1 MKKTLLAVLFS
12 SLVWNPA
19 WAESPV
25 DFEDASLKAA
35 IEDALWVSDPTPTDM
50 LGLVTL
56 TFVGDPDRGNQI
68 ASLSGLQYATNLQTL
83 SLRWHLITDISPL
96 SGLSNLQ
103 TLALEECP
111 LSDISTLSGLKN
123 LRSLSLHRD
132 EVRDISPLTSLTSL
146 RELDL
151 RINPLNQEAY
161 DTDIAQICANNP
173 GIWIAYDSFG
183 LRRVSIESAY
193 GGHVTDPGEGVFFYQ
208 PNQKIWLIAKA
219 DPYFAFA
226 NWSGSC
232 FTPANPA
239 YLTVDA
245 DWRLRAN
252 FVSVLET
259 IYVDQNAPAAPAP
272 ADPNMGSSG
281 PNGTAERPFERIQ
294 RAINVA
300 AKGTVIIVR
309 PGVYRENID
318 LLGKSIQLTG
328 IDPDGPGPEG
338 YPVIEGYN
346 KGPAVSFVRD
356 ESSNCRLTGFVIAAS
371 RGEPGAAIRCSHS
384 NPTIANCLIVGNR
397 STGRNT
403 AAVHCTDSNAVF
415 VNCTIADN
423 CAGEHGAGLVVVN
436 SHVVLANS
444 ILSRNVP
451 GQAVVDGGELSVTY
465 CDIESGWLPPSG
477 SGSAAPGN
485 IDADP
490 LFARRGSWVRAS
502 NPKEILPPGDSQA
515 VWLGGDY
522 HLKSQAGR
530 WDAEGHTWV
539 QDAVGSPCID
549 GGDPSSPVGAEPVPN
564 GGIINMGA
572 YGGTIEASKT
582 YRKTTSP

>member
-1 MKKTLLAVLFS
+1 MKKLLFAVVFTS
-12 SLVWNPA
+12 FVFGPA
-19 WAESPV
+19 WAENPI
-25 DFEDASLKAA
+25 DFEDGNLKAA
-35 IEDALWVSDPTPTDM
+35 IEDALWVSDPTPADM
-50 LGLVTL
+50 LGLMTL
-56 TFVGDPDRGNQI
+56 TYVGDPDRGNQI
-68 ASLSGLQYATNLQTL
+68 ESLSGLQYATNLQTL
-83 SLRWHLITDISPL
+83 TLRWHLISDISPL
-96 SGLSNLQ
+96 SGLGNLR

-123 LRSLSLHRD
+123 LRSVSLHRD
-132 EVRDISPLTSLTSL
+132 EVRDISALTSLTSL
-146 RELDL
+146 GELDL

-161 DTDIAQICANNP
+161 DSCIPQICTNNP
-173 GIWIAYDSFG
+173 GIWIAYDSAG
-183 LRRVSIESAY
+183 VRRVSIESSY
-193 GGHVTDPGEGVFFYQ
+193 GGRVTDPGEDVYFYQ
-208 PNQKIWLIAKA
+208 PNEKIWLMAEA
-219 DPYFAFA
+219 DPYFVFA
-226 NWSGSC
+226 NWSGSY

-239 YLTVDA
+239 YVTVEG

-252 FVSVLET
+252 FVSILET
-259 IYVDQNAPAAPAP
+259 IYVDKNAPLASQP
-272 ADPNMGSSG
+272 ADPNVRSSG
-281 PNGTAERPFERIQ
+281 ANGTAERPFARIQ
-294 RAINVA
+294 QAIDVA
-300 AKGTVIIVR
+300 ANGAVIIVR
-309 PGVYRENID
+309 PGVYRENIN
-318 LLGKSIQLTG
+318 LLGKRIQLTG

-338 YPVIEGYN
+338 YPIIEGYN
-346 KGPAVSFVRD
+346 KSPVVSFVR
-356 ESSNCRLTGFVIAAS
+356 EEGSNCRLTGFVITAG

-384 NPTIANCLIVGNR
+384 SPTIANCLIVGNR
-397 STGRNT
+397 STGRST
-403 AAVHCTDSNAVF
+403 AAVHCADSNAVF

-444 ILSRNVP
+444 ILSGNVP
-451 GQAVVDGGELSVTY
+451 GQVVVDGSELSVTY

-502 NPKEILPPGDSQA
+502 NPKENLSPGDSQA

-530 WDAEGHTWV
+530 WNAEGHTWV

-549 GGDPSSPVGAEPVPN
+549 GGDPSSPVEAEPAPN